1 MTPLPGGGAAAS
13 GAPASSMIVSL
24 LLIAAVLML
33 RNRRA
38 RPLRIE
44 RLWLRPAIS
53 IAFAL
58 VFLFSYPPPLSAVS
72 VAVVLLGLAVG
83 AAVGWQR
90 GRFMRIEVDPATH
103 AMTARMSQL
112 GMVLVLA
119 FFAARYLLRGAFLG
133 PVPAAS
139 LTDALML
146 SAAAMMLAQQTEVS
160 LRARRLLQEARARG
174 GPAAPNAL

>member
-1 MTPLPGGGAAAS
+1 MTPLPTDAAAIGS
-13 GAPASSMIVSL
+13 PATNILM
-24 LLIAAVLML
+24 IAALVAAVTLL

-53 IAFAL
+53 ISFAV
-58 VFLFSYPPPLSAVS
+58 VFLFAYPPPLSLLSA
-72 VAVVLLGLAVG
+72 AVVLVGLVAG

-90 GRFMRIEVDPATH
+90 GRFMRIEVDPTTH

-112 GMVLVLA
+112 GMILVLA
-119 FFAARYLLRGAFLG
+119 FFAARSWVRGAFLG

-139 LTDALML
+139 LTDALMI

-160 LRARRLLQEARARG
+160 LRARRLLEEARARG
-174 GPAAPNAL
+174 GPAAP

>member
-1 MTPLPGGGAAAS
+1 MTPLPGG
-13 GAPASSMIVSL
+13 APGSSMIVSL
-24 LLIAAVLML
+24 LLVGAVLVL

-58 VFLFSYPPPLSAVS
+58 FFLFTYPPPLTALSA
-72 VAVVLLGLAVG
+72 AVVLLGLLVG

-90 GRFMRIEVDPATH
+90 GRSMRIEVDPATH
-103 AMTARMSQL
+103 ALTARMSQI
-112 GMVLVLA
+112 GMILVLA

-160 LRARRLLQEARARG
+160 LRARRLLHEARARG
-174 GPAAPNAL
+174 GPVAP

>member
-1 MTPLPGGGAAAS
+1 MTPLPGVPAGASA
-13 GAPASSMIVSL
+13 APASSMIVSL
-24 LLIAAVLML
+24 LLITVVLML

-44 RLWLRPAIS
+44 RLWVRPAIS

-58 VFLFSYPPPLSAVS
+58 LFLFAYPPPLTLLS
-72 VAVVLLGLAVG
+72 VTVVLLGLALG
-83 AAVGWQR
+83 AAIGWQR
-90 GRFMRIEVDPATH
+90 GRFMQIEVDPVTH

-112 GMVLVLA
+112 GMILVLA
-119 FFAARYLLRGAFLG
+119 FFAARYWVKGSTLG

-139 LTDALML
+139 LTDALMI

-160 LRARRLLQEARARG
+160 LRAHRLLEEARARG
-174 GPAAPNAL
+174 GPAVS